1 MIISRGRGYIFV
13 HIPKTGGTAM
23 ALALEDRAKAD
34 DILIGDTP
42 KAMRRKGRLKDVQT
56 AGRMWKHMT
65 LADATG
71 LVTQAEIES
80 LFTFTLVRNPWD
92 RLVSYYH
99 WLQDQSFNHPAVAL
113 ARSTDF
119 SGFLNDPQTGAA
131 LQANPYGHYM
141 QDRQGVQQADLFI
154 RLEHFQDDV
163 APLAK
168 LLGFTPELP
177 HANRSNRQADYRG
190 YYSDADSRLAGSLCA
205 QDVERFGYTF

>member
-99 WLQDQSFNHPAVAL
+99 
-113 ARSTDF
+113 
-119 SGFLNDPQTGAA
+119 
-131 LQANPYGHYM
+131 
-141 QDRQGVQQADLFI
+141 
-154 RLEHFQDDV
+154 
-163 APLAK
+163 
-168 LLGFTPELP
+168 
-177 HANRSNRQADYRG
+177 
-190 YYSDADSRLAGSLCA
+190 
-205 QDVERFGYTF
+205 